1 MTNSNALL
9 DVLDRYRLPESE
21 FGFTSD
27 MKNLLLD
34 IMFKNPEQIARALI
48 ARCTD
53 LVIVPRGELSEIAEQ
68 HQHSRMHGA
77 WVDCNK
83 ATSDRAAA
91 DGLEVRIVYLPATPE
106 K

>member
-1 MTNSNALL
+1 MSTQTDSALRELLTRFNDYADLTDLTDNA
-9 DVLDRYRLPESE
+9 EA
-21 FGFTSD
+21 F
-27 MKNLLLD
+27 
-34 IMFKNPEQIARALI
+34 ARALI
-48 ARCTD
+48 AECCTD